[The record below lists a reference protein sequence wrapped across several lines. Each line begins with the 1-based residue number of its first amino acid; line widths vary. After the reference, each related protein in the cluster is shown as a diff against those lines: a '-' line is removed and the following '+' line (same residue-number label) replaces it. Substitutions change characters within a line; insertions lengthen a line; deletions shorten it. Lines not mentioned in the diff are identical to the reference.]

1 MLSQRRRLT
10 SLSGI
15 LAGSIALLFAWPAPA
30 AAPVLRTN
38 AQRASSAGATGTS
51 LASVP
56 LPLCSSPVVRPP
68 QSVCASETTL
78 VTAWFPLGDSSKHRR
93 EEYLGWMRNFLGS
106 ASAPVVVFT
115 SPDARRDVEALRGAL
130 PLRVVLR
137 DDVWALPWVAPRI
150 EEYVSRQSALDPD
163 AASHS
168 PALYAIWNA
177 KASLVAEAIADNIF
191 SSSIFLWVDAGS
203 FRETAFSDWPD
214 AVRLRRIF
222 APRPCRMLF
231 QLAAPLQPTANA
243 SLPWRG
249 LVIAGTFF
257 GGAAPAWRWFTKAYA
272 AAHDAWAL
280 RGEFVGNDQNNL
292 NVVVQRNLRRVMLL
306 DTRDL
311 PDACG
316 PFVSVGGMAGGGGD
330 GG

>member
-1 MLSQRRRLT
+1 MAPGLRLH
-10 SLSGI
+10 LPP
-15 LAGSIALLFAWPAPA
+15 AGHA
-30 AAPVLRTN
+30 AA
-38 AQRASSAGATGTS
+38 SAAGPFSA
-51 LASVP
+51 LP
-56 LPLCSSPVVRPP
+56 PPLCSKSATSSQLA
-68 QSVCASETTL
+68 QSACSSETTL

-115 SPDARRDVEALRGAL
+115 TPDARRDVEALRGAL

-137 DDVWALPWVAPRI
+137 DDVWALPWVAPRV

-177 KASLVAEAIADNIF
+177 KASLVGEAIAENTF

-214 AVRLRRIF
+214 VVRLRRIF

-231 QLAAPLQPTANA
+231 QLAAPLQPAANA
-243 SLPWRG
+243 SRPWRG

-257 GGAAPAWRWFTKAYA
+257 GGAVPAWRWFTKAYA
-272 AAHDAWAL
+272 TAHDAWAA

-316 PFVSVGGMAGGGGD
+316 PFVSVGDMAGEGVRG
-330 GG
+330 